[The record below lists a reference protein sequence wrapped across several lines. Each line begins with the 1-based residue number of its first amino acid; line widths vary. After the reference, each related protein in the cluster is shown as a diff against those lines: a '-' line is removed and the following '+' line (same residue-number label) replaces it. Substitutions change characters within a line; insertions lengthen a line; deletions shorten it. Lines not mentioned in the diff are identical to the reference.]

1 MEKYTLILFVMP
13 IILLS
18 VIIAFSFIIQRLTS
32 IAKTPI
38 LQVVTMIILYIVYAY
53 VTLKFPYNLL
63 GFYSYTFVIETV
75 MAYYFFKKHGHWIF
89 LAPPALISIY
99 YLLAGKVID
108 YEEIQIALLGISLFL
123 FTLIVK
129 KFSKFPPVGNV
140 CLSFTW
146 KWLVISMFSL
156 FFQETYATW
165 IDSTLIYL
173 GSLLATFLLWLLYRL
188 ELSEKAAIEEMIHQ
202 GQTDALT
209 GVYNFRKLGIDL
221 QEYETKQHAYALAM
235 IDLDYFKKLN
245 DTFGHNAGN
254 DILKEFSSLLTATLT
269 NTIGQK
275 NFNIYRFGGEE
286 FCVLLFNCSK
296 EDAQKHLTFFKN
308 VYETRHRLLREA
320 NYSVTFS
327 SGIET
332 NEPYHYNG
340 IKTLQYADTALY
352 EAKHA
357 GRNQIRIYQTNS
369 NDSL

>member
-53 VTLKFPYNLL
+53 VTLNLL
-63 GFYSYTFVIETV
+63 GFYSYTFVIETI
-75 MAYYFFKKHGHWIF
+75 MTYYFFKKHGHWMF
-89 LAPPALISIY
+89 LALPSLITIY
-99 YLLAGKVID
+99 YLLADKAID
-108 YEEIQIALLGISLFL
+108 YEEIQIALLGTSLFL
-123 FTLIVK
+123 FALIMK
-129 KFSKFPPVGNV
+129 NFSKIPPVGKV

-173 GSLLATFLLWLLYRL
+173 GSLLANFLLWLLYRL

-245 DTFGHNAGN
+245 DTFGHNVGN

-327 SGIET
+327 GGIET

-357 GRNQIRIYQTNS
+357 GRNQIRIYQKNS